1 MTTPELTDQINALPP
16 AMRDRIVERL
26 EGATEEERTRLLER
40 AARMISSMTPE
51 QREQLLEAQK
61 FMAGRNAQA
70 PEVGDPAPDFELA
83 LLDGDGATVRLS
95 DLRGKPAGLIF
106 GSYT

>member
-26 EGATEEERTRLLER
+26 EGASEEQRTRLLER
-40 AARMISSMTPE
+40 AARMINSMPPE
-51 QREQLLEAQK
+51 QRERLAEAQK
-61 FMAGRNAQA
+61 FMALRNAKA
-70 PEVGDPAPDFELA
+70 PEVGDLAPDFDLE
-83 LLDGDGATVRLS
+83 LLDSGGERVRLS
-95 DLRGKPAGLIF
+95 GLRGSPVGLIF

>member
-26 EGATEEERTRLLER
+26 EGASEEERTRLLER
-40 AARMISSMTPE
+40 AARMIGSMPAE
-51 QREQLLEAQK
+51 QRAQLAEAQQY
-61 FMAGRNAQA
+61 MAQREGKA
-70 PEVGDPAPDFELA
+70 PEVGDAAPDFDLE
-83 LLDGDGATVRLS
+83 LLDGGGERVSLAG
-95 DLRGKPAGLIF
+95 LRGKPVGLIF